1 MRFLLNRDDL
11 LIYKQSKIKH
21 KTTKIVQI
29 CYLLLLVSII
39 FENIFYSFFLSTSLC
54 NNRELCNFKKLVCP
68 SNVILE
74 KSMIVEVAVSICLLT
89 FLHLENLS
97 EKRCMLLASKLPLEK
112 LTTTTCILL

>member
-1 MRFLLNRDDL
+1 MTVHEMLPMS
-11 LIYKQSKIKH
+11 I
-21 KTTKIVQI
+21 
-29 CYLLLLVSII
+29 LVSII

-54 NNRELCNFKKLVCP
+54 YNRELCNFKKLVCP

-97 EKRCMLLASKLPLEK
+97 EKRCFQVVTLEK
-112 LTTTTCILL
+112 LTTTSVGVNSLSMDPHVIFKSNYVYF